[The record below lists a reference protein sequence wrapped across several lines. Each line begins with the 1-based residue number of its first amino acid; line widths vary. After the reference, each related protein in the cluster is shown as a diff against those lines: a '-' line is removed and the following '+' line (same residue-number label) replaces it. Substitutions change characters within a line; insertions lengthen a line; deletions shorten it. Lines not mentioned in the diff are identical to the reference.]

1 MQESVQGTAYT
12 YDGAHPHRLTGISGG
27 PSYSYDA
34 YGRVTGRSLPNGFA
48 AQFHYNFQGM
58 IDAVV
63 TSGDANY
70 TYAYDTKNHR
80 VKKTA
85 TDGSATYYSYDA
97 FDNLIAEYTQASSAV
112 APTPSREYY
121 YANGML
127 IGAADLGQWSAN
139 NPFAC
144 TPAIRTAGRATHSSP
159 LELAWLLLPMSG
171 CLILPRWRRYDARGK
186 VKLTVVAGLT
196 VVTTAGLA
204 AFAGRSWGTVLVQPT
219 YTPYWVHTDNLG
231 SPIAMTNASGSVV
244 WQTWYAPFG
253 ETADLND
260 DPGNTGT
267 HVTMNIRRPGQYY
280 DQETG
285 LYYNWHRFYDPV
297 AGRYLQADPIARDNR
312 LPDKSRLFDGY
323 GYADNKPLSEFDSSG
338 NGDKGDNIAKTLKD
352 WGDKAVKI
360 ITTYQDLKNC
370 VSCILSCFFGEKKLC
385 LSGTNATT
393 DWDKVLNAQASCL
406 DLCHCGSSALAGTNF
421 ALDQAGPLSNL
432 PRD

>member
-1 MQESVQGTAYT
+1 VI
-12 YDGAHPHRLTGISGG
+12 PHRLTGISGG

-85 TDGSATYYSYDA
+85 TDGSATYFIYDA
-97 FDNLIAEYTQASSAV
+97 FDNLIAEYTQASPAV

-121 YANGML
+121 YANGVL
-127 IGAADLGQWSAN
+127 IGAADLGQWNAH

-204 AFAGRSWGTVLVQPT
+204 AFAGRSWGGVLVQPT

-297 AGRYLQADPIARDNR
+297 AGRYLQADPISIHSRFPNISHLIPAYVYGTNRPLNAFDFTGYDPLETARDLKEKSDQVGGLLNNGDACTACHDKCKGDQDACDASCAKNEDACWKES
-312 LPDKSRLFDGY
+312 PDK
-323 GYADNKPLSEFDSSG
+323 
-338 NGDKGDNIAKTLKD
+338 
-352 WGDKAVKI
+352 
-360 ITTYQDLKNC
+360 
-370 VSCILSCFFGEKKLC
+370 
-385 LSGTNATT
+385 
-393 DWDKVLNAQASCL
+393 
-406 DLCHCGSSALAGTNF
+406 
-421 ALDQAGPLSNL
+421 GPLHCYYDALKCNDACNYLGHPCNVFIKSILNFYMDFL
-432 PRD
+432 PHHMGDVLKPGD